1 MTPPTFVVVGRVNK
15 GKSSIVATLAE
26 EESVPISEEPGTT
39 RETRA
44 YAVEAEGRALFTLV
58 DTPGFQDAPAALEQ
72 IRRHR
77 RDASVSG
84 DAVKSF
90 VDTYRNSR
98 EFQEETRLLAPIL
111 DGGRILY
118 VVDGTV
124 PYSPDYEAEMEI
136 LRWTGRPRMAL
147 VNRIGA
153 GEHAADWKKALGQFF
168 GIVRDFDANRAG
180 FADRVRLLESFR
192 ELDEESR
199 AALDRAI
206 EVLKSEHRRRRREA
220 SRIVSGLLAAA
231 LTQRKELKLEG
242 HERAEDRLEEA
253 RGALR
258 SELADLERRAH
269 GNLFALYRFRRLQP
283 TELPAVGLTEDL
295 FAEKTWQVLGLTHG
309 QLLAGGAAV
318 GAGLGLAIDAA
329 TVGHTFGLAA
339 LIGGAIGFGSAWV
352 RSGKALGSEWQ
363 VVRQL
368 LGGER
373 VVRYGPLGRDNL
385 PWILLDRA
393 LIYFRAVSTRAHS
406 VQGPLA
412 LGEHDAVVRD
422 FPAGRRAEGSRL
434 FAKIA
439 KYARQG
445 DMPDDLGAEL
455 RGWVE
460 DRLAEIDA

>member
-1 MTPPTFVVVGRVNK
+1 VTAPNFVVVGRVNK

-44 YAVEAEGRALFTLV
+44 YAVEAEGQVLFTLI

-77 RDASVSG
+77 RDASVS
-84 DAVKSF
+84 DAAVKAF

-153 GEHAADWKKALGQFF
+153 DNHVEEWKKALGQFF
-168 GIVRDFDANRAG
+168 GIVREFDANKAG
-180 FADRVRLLESFR
+180 FEDRIRLLESFR
-192 ELDEESR
+192 ALDEESR
-199 AALDRAI
+199 TGLDRAI
-206 EVLKSEHRRRRREA
+206 GILNSENRRRRREA
-220 SRIVSGLLAAA
+220 SRIIAGLLLGA
-231 LTQRKELKLEG
+231 LTQREELKLET
-242 HERAEDRLEEA
+242 HERAEDRLADA
-253 RGALR
+253 RDRLR
-258 SELADLERRAH
+258 KGLVDLERQAH
-269 GNLFALYRFRRLQP
+269 GRLFALYRFRRLQS
-283 TELPAVGLTEDL
+283 TELPTAGLTEDL
-295 FAEKTWQVLGLTHG
+295 FAEKTWKVLGLTHG

-318 GAGLGLAIDAA
+318 GAGIGLAIDAA

-339 LIGGAIGFGSAWV
+339 LIGGAIGFGSALI
-352 RSGKALGSEWQ
+352 RSGRTLGNEWK

-368 LGGER
+368 IDGHR
-373 VVRYGPLGRDNL
+373 IVRYGPLGRDNL

-393 LIYFRAVSTRAHS
+393 LIYYRAVSTRAHS

-412 LGEHDAVVRD
+412 IGERDAIVRD
-422 FPAGRRAEGSRL
+422 FPAGERARGSRL
-434 FAKIA
+434 FSKIA
-439 KYARQG
+439 ASSR
-445 DMPDDLGAEL
+445 DLPDDLGSDL

-460 DRLAEIDA
+460 ERLEALGRS

>member
-1 MTPPTFVVVGRVNK
+1 MSAPTFVVVGRVNK

-26 EESVPISEEPGTT
+26 DEDVPISEEPGTT
-39 RETRA
+39 RDTRV
-44 YAVEAEGRALFTLV
+44 YAVEAEGQVLFTLV

-84 DAVKSF
+84 EAVKSF
-90 VDTYRNSR
+90 VETYRNAR

-111 DGGRILY
+111 DGGRVLY

-153 GEHAADWKKALGQFF
+153 GDHVAEWKKALGQFF

-180 FADRVRLLESFR
+180 FEDRLRLLESFR
-192 ELDEESR
+192 ELDEEARTS
-199 AALDRAI
+199 LDRAI
-206 EVLKSEHRRRRREA
+206 GILKSEHARRRREA
-220 SRIVSGLLAAA
+220 SRIISGLVAAA
-231 LTQRKELKLEG
+231 LTQRLELTLEG
-242 HERAEDRLEEA
+242 HERAEDRVAEA
-253 RGALR
+253 RDRLGK
-258 SELADLERRAH
+258 ELADLERRAH
-269 GNLFALYRFRRLQP
+269 GRLFALYRFKRLQSS
-283 TELPAVGLTEDL
+283 ELPAAGLTEDL
-295 FAEKTWQVLGLTHG
+295 FAEKTWKVLGLSHG

-339 LIGGAIGFGSAWV
+339 LIGGAIGFGSALV
-352 RSGKALGSEWQ
+352 RSGKTLGSEWR

-368 LGGER
+368 LNGER
-373 VVRYGPLGRDNL
+373 VVRFGPLGRDNL

-393 LIYFRAVSTRAHS
+393 LIYSRAVATRAHS

-412 LGEHDAVVRD
+412 VGEKDAIVRD
-422 FPAGRRAEGSRL
+422 LPAGERSRGSRL
-434 FAKIA
+434 FSQIA
-439 KYARQG
+439 KNPRG
-445 DMPDDLGAEL
+445 LPDDLGAEL
-455 RGWVE
+455 RGWIE
-460 DRLAEIDA
+460 DRLAALEP